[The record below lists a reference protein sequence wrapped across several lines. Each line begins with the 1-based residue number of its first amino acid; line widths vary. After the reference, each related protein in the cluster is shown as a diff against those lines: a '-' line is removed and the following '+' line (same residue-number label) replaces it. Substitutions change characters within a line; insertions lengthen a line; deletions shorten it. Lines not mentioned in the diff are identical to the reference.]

1 MLKIDKISKF
11 FFDGGNSIFFN
22 SKKVEAV
29 KNVSIEIYT
38 GDTLGIIGES
48 GSGKS
53 TLLNLIGLLDTPSSG
68 TIFLNGKKTKELR
81 KAHTKELV
89 LI

>member
-1 MLKIDKISKF
+1 MLKIDKISKN

-29 KNVSIEIYT
+29 KNVSIEINT

-53 TLLNLIGLLDTPSSG
+53 TLAKIIAGIHNPCLLYTSPSPRDRG
-68 TIFLNGKKTKELR
+68 
-81 KAHTKELV
+81 
-89 LI
+89 

>member
-1 MLKIDKISKF
+1 MLKIDKISKI

-29 KNVSIEIYT
+29 KNVSIEINT

-53 TLLNLIGLLDTPSSG
+53 TLAKIIAGIYNPTKGNIILQNLQL
-68 TIFLNGKKTKELR
+68 F
-81 KAHTKELV
+81 
-89 LI
+89 

>member
-1 MLKIDKISKF
+1 MLKIDKISKI

-29 KNVSIEIYT
+29 KNVSIEINT
-38 GDTLGIIGES
+38 GDILGIIGES

-53 TLLNLIGLLDTPSSG
+53 TLAKLLQEY
-68 TIFLNGKKTKELR
+68 TIPLQEILLLR
-81 KAHTKELV
+81 VKV
-89 LI
+89 Y